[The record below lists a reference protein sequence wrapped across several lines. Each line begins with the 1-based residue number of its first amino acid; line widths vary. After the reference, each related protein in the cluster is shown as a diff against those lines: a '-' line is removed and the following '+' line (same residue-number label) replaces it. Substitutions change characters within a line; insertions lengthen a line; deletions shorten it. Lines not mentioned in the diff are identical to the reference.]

1 MRYDVIDLTR
11 DHIDPSLQTFSTE
24 RISDQLQS
32 SEMFPSTG
40 IIKTLRSWIMTII
53 IRMIRTP
60 AMFDLFTAA
69 WI

>member
-1 MRYDVIDLTR
+1 MRHDMIDLSR
-11 DHIDPSLQTFSTE
+11 DYINPNLQTFSTE

-40 IIKTLRSWIMTII
+40 IIETLRSWIMPII